1 MVKTVLAAITA
12 TVLLASS
19 AAPSSLNTVIEGAMD
34 MAAGMAGGGTGEP
47 EPLLG
52 SVLVSG
58 SLAGL

>member
-12 TVLLASS
+12 TVLLVLSRHRHL
-19 AAPSSLNTVIEGAMD
+19 LNIVIEGAMD